1 MYNDKILDQK
11 GNEIILDIELH
22 PGEILK
28 DELAA
33 RKIAKSAFA
42 MKIGM
47 YPGHFGDIVKSKRNI
62 TANVALKLEAE
73 LGIAA
78 EFWMA
83 LQTDYDLYIERNK
96 LKYSA

>member
-1 MYNDKILDQK
+1 MGNDKIIDNQ

-28 DELAA
+28 NELEA
-33 RKIAKSAFA
+33 RKITKSAFA

-47 YPGHFGDIVKSKRNI
+47 YPGHFGDIVKGKRNI
-62 TANVALKLEAE
+62 TASIAVKLETE

-83 LQTDYDLYIERNK
+83 LQTDYDLHLERNK
-96 LKYSA
+96 LKHSA